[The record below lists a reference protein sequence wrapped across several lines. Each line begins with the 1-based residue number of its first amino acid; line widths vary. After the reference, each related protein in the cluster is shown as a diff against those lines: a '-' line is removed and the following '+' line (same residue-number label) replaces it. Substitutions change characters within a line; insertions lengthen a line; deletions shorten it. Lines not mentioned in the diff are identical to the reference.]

1 MTLQKGLVIA
11 LYELTGYFWHNMGG
25 LGLQEPTL
33 WHSAKT
39 NAKSCTLQDLPDKL
53 SGHWQPLANSSPEK
67 DLGDLPK
74 HKPTAHTCSSVSWQ
88 HTALSTEAQPADWGM
103 QSHHPTQHS
112 RPQAEVPSL
121 GCASTQQTPVY
132 WSKFNERLPRWLQAG
147 TSNLWGE
154 AEDTGL
160 FQPPEETALR
170 WPNSSH
176 SYLQGW
182 CQENRA
188 RLFREVQG
196 RRMKELKRPV

>member
-74 HKPTAHTCSSVSWQ
+74 HKPTAHTCSSVSRQ
-88 HTALSTEAQPADWGM
+88 HTALSTEAQTADWGM

-132 WSKFNERLPRWLQAG
+132 WSKFNGYKLEHLTCEEKLRTLGFFRLQKRQ
-147 TSNLWGE
+147 LWGDLIAAAATYRDDVKKTE
-154 AEDTGL
+154 PGYSERCKVG
-160 FQPPEETALR
+160 E
-170 WPNSSH
+170 WKS
-176 SYLQGW
+176 
-182 CQENRA
+182 
-188 RLFREVQG
+188 
-196 RRMKELKRPV
+196 